1 MNDQQRN
8 HTLFEYIKKN
18 VTEFHHS
25 PGFDQTPDSALLSGG
40 SLPRNCLIDTNP
52 HNTAEEV
59 RQNIHMISTSAGNK
73 ILVNFI
79 TDSVKRGKKHAE
91 YQYEF

>member
-18 VTEFHHS
+18 VTEFHHL

-52 HNTAEEV
+52 HNTA
-59 RQNIHMISTSAGNK
+59 
-73 ILVNFI
+73 
-79 TDSVKRGKKHAE
+79 
-91 YQYEF
+91 